1 MGKKGEALRA
11 KKRQQTMYHFTR
23 EQLAAHDQFVREE
36 FRERCMKDVEE
47 KVWQKMEPIFDEK
60 KKELE
65 KAILDDWDERKRLFA
80 SEVPENN
87 FLEFI
92 CCMMS
97 VSIRVLIKN
106 FHWKPVPKDGFYDR
120 RLAIVRFSDYVKTE
134 IDMISA
140 DEMQDIRKY
149 NEETF
154 NLYGVK
160 FAAEFEE

>member
-1 MGKKGEALRA
+1 MGKKGDALRA
-11 KKRQQTMYHFTR
+11 AKRQQTMYHFTR

-36 FRERCMKDVEE
+36 FRERCTKDIEE
-47 KVWQKMEPIFDEK
+47 KLYAKMEPIFEEK
-60 KKELE
+60 KAELE

-97 VSIRVLIKN
+97 VSIRVLIEK

-120 RLAIVRFSDYVKTE
+120 RLAIVRFSDYVKAE

>member
-11 KKRQQTMYHFTR
+11 AKRQQTMYHFTR

-36 FRERCMKDVEE
+36 FRERCTKDVEE

-97 VSIRVLIKN
+97 VSIRVLIEK

-120 RLAIVRFSDYVKTE
+120 RLAIVRFSDYVKAE

>member
-1 MGKKGEALRA
+1 MKNIFESIQDKITEKSVKENEEQRRRIDRLRELNEKKLNKKGLHIPHPIQAV
-11 KKRQQTMYHFTR
+11 KDNR
-23 EQLAAHDQFVREE
+23 E
-36 FRERCMKDVEE
+36 
-47 KVWQKMEPIFDEK
+47 

-92 CCMMS
+92 SCMMS
-97 VSIRVLIKN
+97 VSIRVLIEK
-106 FHWKPVPKDGFYDR
+106 FHWKPVPKDGYYDR
-120 RLAIVRFSDYVKTE
+120 RLAIVRFSDYVQAE
-134 IDMISA
+134 IDMISG

>member
-11 KKRQQTMYHFTR
+11 AKRQQTMYHFTR

-97 VSIRVLIKN
+97 VSIRVLIEK

-154 NLYGVK
+154 KLYGVK

>member
-1 MGKKGEALRA
+1 MGKSGEALRA

-92 CCMMS
+92 SCMMS
-97 VSIRVLIKN
+97 VSIRVLIEK
-106 FHWKPVPKDGFYDR
+106 FHWKPVPKDGYYDR
-120 RLAIVRFSDYVKTE
+120 RLAIVRFSDYVQAE
-134 IDMISA
+134 IDMISG